1 MGSVPSYFGYTPIRL
16 PHPHAHEHL
25 YPQAYH
31 PGPGGFPAGPPP
43 GHSIATPNVELCA
56 RLALL
61 ERDYQNSQAE
71 NAKKEAVIQYLLH
84 SKVDDEPSNNK
95 AADLRDEVLSLKE
108 RISELNEDGKQLRS
122 QFQQVLDLIFTL
134 PTPITAGF
142 AAQSAPTNDRDGS
155 KTTNV
160 DVVKTND
167 LIDLLDCVEGSA
179 DAKLSGEDT
188 TLLDDY
194 HDDVSSIGEEP
205 AKTAADQSLSKSLS
219 SDLIEDSSYI
229 HHFVRDESNVNPHED
244 VKKAAPVLP
253 SASPCDGAADFACIR
268 KQIMPYIRSKP
279 SYLSPDE
286 ALLPRLLQ
294 VLMALL
300 QRIRRRPMVLPQ
312 YLRLSV
318 PPALGITRQ
327 TIL

>member
-1 MGSVPSYFGYTPIRL
+1 MGSVPSYFVYTPIHL

-31 PGPGGFPAGPPP
+31 SGLGGFPAGPPP
-43 GHSIATPNVELCA
+43 EHSIATPNVELCA

-61 ERDYQNSQAE
+61 EKDYQNSQAE
-71 NAKKEAVIQYLLH
+71 NANKEAVIQYLLH
-84 SKVDDEPSNNK
+84 SKVGDEPSDNK
-95 AADLRDEVLSLKE
+95 AADLGEEVLSLKE

-122 QFQQVLDLIFTL
+122 QLQQALDIIFTT

-142 AAQSAPTNDRDGS
+142 AAQSSPTNDEDGS
-155 KTTNV
+155 KTTNI
-160 DVVKTND
+160 DVVKTHD

-205 AKTAADQSLSKSLS
+205 AKTAADQSLSQSLS
-219 SDLIEDSSYI
+219 SDLREDSSYI

-244 VKKAAPVLP
+244 VEKAAPVLP
-253 SASPCDGAADFACIR
+253 SASPCDGAADFFCIR
-268 KQIMPYIRSKP
+268 KQSMQYTRSKP

-286 ALLPRLLQ
+286 ALLLRLLQ
-294 VLMALL
+294 ILMALL

-318 PPALGITRQ
+318 PPALGIPRQ
-327 TIL
+327 KIL